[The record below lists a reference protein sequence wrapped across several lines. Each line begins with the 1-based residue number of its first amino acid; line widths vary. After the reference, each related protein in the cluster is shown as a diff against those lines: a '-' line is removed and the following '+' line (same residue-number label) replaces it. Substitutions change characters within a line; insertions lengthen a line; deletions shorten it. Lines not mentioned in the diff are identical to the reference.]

1 MTKQEVITLRNTL
14 KAGKN
19 IPIQVFI
26 DNAFICVD
34 ESNITQFTLW
44 DDDNGL
50 LFSFRLPTTEV
61 EDYGTSNKAEN
72 VSVYAFNYD
81 QIQGM
86 AVNPLRLEDLPL
98 MLNSISK
105 IRPISDNMK
114 DYMITTYNKILKENY
129 AELTHEDWNK
139 LYGSYLNTEE
149 DYYKGKTAPN
159 RGKQYANERSYYYKK
174 PDPNADSSY
183 KPTGKPT
190 ITDNEDK

>member
-1 MTKQEVITLRNTL
+1 
-14 KAGKN
+14 
-19 IPIQVFI
+19 
-26 DNAFICVD
+26 
-34 ESNITQFTLW
+34 
-44 DDDNGL
+44 
-50 LFSFRLPTTEV
+50 
-61 EDYGTSNKAEN
+61 
-72 VSVYAFNYD
+72 
-81 QIQGM
+81 M

-139 LYGSYLNTEE
+139 IYGSYLNTEE

-174 PDPNADSSY
+174 PDPNADGSY